1 MTKTEKLALI
11 EGIGIIPAI
20 RVSAAADAVFA
31 AEAVFNGGIPIVEI
45 TMTVPE
51 ATRVLSELARSNP
64 EAILGAGTVL
74 DVNAARRCLDAGA
87 AFLTSTGLDLD
98 LVDFA
103 LKHNVL
109 LFPGALT
116 PTEVMMANKM
126 GADFI
131 KVFPCSSMGGAS
143 YIRALK
149 SPFPHVRLIAAG
161 GVNQQTAADFIRSGA
176 SAIGV
181 GKDLLPIGAIQARNA
196 NWINE
201 LARRFRGMVKEARGT
216 EATGSVPLIR
226 K

>member
-1 MTKTEKLALI
+1 MTKEEKLSLI
-11 EGIGIIPAI
+11 EEIGIIPAV

-31 AEAVFNGGIPIVEI
+31 AETVFSGGIPIVEI

-51 ATRVLSELARSNP
+51 GTRILSELAQRNP
-64 EAILGAGTVL
+64 DAVVGAGTVL
-74 DVNAARRCLDAGA
+74 DVHSARRCLDAGA

-103 LKHNVL
+103 LKHDVL

-143 YIRALK
+143 YIRTLK

-161 GVNQQTAADFIRSGA
+161 GVSQQTAADFIS
-176 SAIGV
+176 S
-181 GKDLLPIGAIQARNA
+181 
-196 NWINE
+196 
-201 LARRFRGMVKEARGT
+201 
-216 EATGSVPLIR
+216 
-226 K
+226 